1 MASPSADIIKKVK
14 SLREKIEDA
23 DYRYY
28 VLADPNIDD
37 QKYDMLFKELEKI
50 EADFPELITPDSPT
64 QRVSGE
70 PMNVFDVVHHNTPML
85 SLNNSYSFEELD
97 DFDKRI
103 KNILGS
109 QKFDYTCEMKF
120 DGVAIS
126 LKYENGIFVE
136 GATRGD
142 GMKGDNITKNLRT
155 MKVIPLMV
163 KSGKLMNF
171 EVRGE
176 VFIKKHDFIKINQ
189 EQEKKG
195 DKIFANARNTAAGTL
210 KVKDSRIVARRPLNF
225 YAYSLMTDEIKLKT
239 QFETL
244 QILEELRFPVNEH
257 FEKAKDIEAVKK
269 YCEKIEHLREDLH
282 YEIDGVVIKVNSFAL
297 QDEIGTVSR
306 SPRWAIAYKFKA
318 KQQITKVRD
327 ITCQVGRVGTITP
340 VAELEPVFLAG
351 STISRATLHNFDE
364 IKRLDIRIG
373 DYVKIEKGGDV
384 IPKVVEVELKERP
397 KGTKEYK
404 IPEKCPVCNTKL
416 IKPEEE
422 VNLYCPNF
430 SCPAQIQ
437 GRMEHF
443 VSRNAMEIDG
453 LGTSII
459 EIFRDKGFLND
470 LSDIYDLH
478 LHKDEILEI
487 ERFGIKSVENLLSSI
502 ERSKEKPFDKVLY
515 GIGIRH
521 VGERSAKLL
530 SDHFEN
536 IDALE
541 NASED
546 DINSVYEIGPTIA
559 KSVTD
564 FFRAKEN
571 KKLVERLRKA
581 GLRLEIEKKDPSKIN
596 KNFEGK
602 TFVLTGTLEN
612 LKRDDAKKLIEE
624 AGGKVSG
631 SVSKKTDY
639 VLAGSEAG
647 SKLDK
652 ANALGVKVIDE
663 KEFQKMMK

>member
-318 KQQITKVRD
+318 KQQITKV
-327 ITCQVGRVGTITP
+327 
-340 VAELEPVFLAG
+340 
-351 STISRATLHNFDE
+351 
-364 IKRLDIRIG
+364 
-373 DYVKIEKGGDV
+373 
-384 IPKVVEVELKERP
+384 
-397 KGTKEYK
+397 
-404 IPEKCPVCNTKL
+404 
-416 IKPEEE
+416 
-422 VNLYCPNF
+422 
-430 SCPAQIQ
+430 
-437 GRMEHF
+437 
-443 VSRNAMEIDG
+443 
-453 LGTSII
+453 
-459 EIFRDKGFLND
+459 
-470 LSDIYDLH
+470 
-478 LHKDEILEI
+478 
-487 ERFGIKSVENLLSSI
+487 
-502 ERSKEKPFDKVLY
+502 
-515 GIGIRH
+515 
-521 VGERSAKLL
+521 
-530 SDHFEN
+530 
-536 IDALE
+536 
-541 NASED
+541 
-546 DINSVYEIGPTIA
+546 
-559 KSVTD
+559 
-564 FFRAKEN
+564 
-571 KKLVERLRKA
+571 
-581 GLRLEIEKKDPSKIN
+581 
-596 KNFEGK
+596 
-602 TFVLTGTLEN
+602 
-612 LKRDDAKKLIEE
+612 
-624 AGGKVSG
+624 
-631 SVSKKTDY
+631 
-639 VLAGSEAG
+639 
-647 SKLDK
+647 
-652 ANALGVKVIDE
+652 
-663 KEFQKMMK
+663 